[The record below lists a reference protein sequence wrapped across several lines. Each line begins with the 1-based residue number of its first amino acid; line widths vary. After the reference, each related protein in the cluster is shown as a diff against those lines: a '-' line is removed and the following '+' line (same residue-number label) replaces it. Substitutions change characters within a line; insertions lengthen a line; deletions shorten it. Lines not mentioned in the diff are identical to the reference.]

1 MSNNRALLVR
11 EVLTSYLDRHNLQ
24 ARVQQASVINDWE
37 KLVGVQLAKVTEP
50 DSIDRDG
57 TLRVRVQSA
66 AWLQE
71 LQLTS
76 PTIIAELAK
85 QGRTIK
91 RIWWSLGPVREHEG
105 AYQRR
110 SRRGAGTKTEHGNNN
125 ETGSW
130 PTTATAET
138 RG

>member
-1 MSNNRALLVR
+1 MSDNRAPPPLVR

-37 KLVGVQLAKVTEP
+37 KLIGVQLASVTEP

-71 LQLTS
+71 LQLMS
-76 PTIIAELAK
+76 PTIISELAR
-85 QGRTIK
+85 QGQTIQ
-91 RIWWSLGPVREHEG
+91 RIWWSLGPIGNAEKHARGARGGVRER
-105 AYQRR
+105 RR
-110 SRRGAGTKTEHGNNN
+110 SADTKN

-130 PTTATAET
+130 PTTVN
-138 RG
+138 G

>member
-1 MSNNRALLVR
+1 MSDNRAPLVR

-37 KLVGVQLAKVTEP
+37 KLIGVQLASVTEP
-50 DSIDRDG
+50 ASIDRDG

-71 LQLTS
+71 LQLMS
-76 PTIIAELAK
+76 PTIIAELAR

-91 RIWWSLGPVREHEG
+91 RIWWSLGPIGDAEEHTRGARGGVRER
-105 AYQRR
+105 RR
-110 SRRGAGTKTEHGNNN
+110 SAETKN
-125 ETGSW
+125 ESGGW
-130 PTTATAET
+130 PTTVN
-138 RG
+138 G

>member
-1 MSNNRALLVR
+1 LSDDRAPLVR

-37 KLVGVQLAKVTEP
+37 KLVGVQLATVTEP
-50 DSIDRDG
+50 DSVDRDG

-71 LQLTS
+71 LQLMS
-76 PTIIAELAK
+76 PTIIAQLAS

-91 RIWWSLGPVREHEG
+91 RIWWSLSPIGNAEDHNIGARGEVRER
-105 AYQRR
+105 RR
-110 SRRGAGTKTEHGNNN
+110 S
-125 ETGSW
+125 
-130 PTTATAET
+130 AET
-138 RG
+138 K

>member
-1 MSNNRALLVR
+1 MSDNRALPVR
-11 EVLTSYLDRHNLQ
+11 DVLTSYLDRHNLQ

-37 KLVGVQLAKVTEP
+37 KLVGAQLASVTEP

-71 LQLTS
+71 LQLMS
-76 PTIIAELAK
+76 PTIIAELSK

-91 RIWWSLGPVREHEG
+91 RIWWSLGPIGNAEEHTRGARRGVRER
-105 AYQRR
+105 RR
-110 SRRGAGTKTEHGNNN
+110 SAETKTKPA
-125 ETGSW
+125 TGQQR
-130 PTTATAET
+130 PTAET

>member
-1 MSNNRALLVR
+1 MSDNRALPVR
-11 EVLTSYLDRHNLQ
+11 DVLTSYLDRHNLQ

-37 KLVGVQLAKVTEP
+37 KLVGAQLASVTEP

-71 LQLTS
+71 LQLMS

-91 RIWWSLGPVREHEG
+91 RIWWSLGPIGNAEEHTRDARRGVRER
-105 AYQRR
+105 RR
-110 SRRGAGTKTEHGNNN
+110 SAETKTKPA
-125 ETGSW
+125 TGQQR
-130 PTTATAET
+130 PTAET

>member
-1 MSNNRALLVR
+1 MSDNRARPPLVR
-11 EVLTSYLDRHNLQ
+11 EVLTGYLDRHNLQ

-37 KLVGVQLAKVTEP
+37 KLIGVQLASVTEP

-71 LQLTS
+71 LQLMS
-76 PTIIAELAK
+76 PTIIAELAR

-91 RIWWSLGPVREHEG
+91 RIWWSLGPIGNAEKHT
-105 AYQRR
+105 
-110 SRRGAGTKTEHGNNN
+110 RGARGGVQERRAETKN

-130 PTTATAET
+130 PTTVN
-138 RG
+138 G